1 MKRIACLLAT
11 LLLCTSCTAL
21 PAEERAFAVVLMVE
35 KGEESIRV
43 HGRIPTY
50 QAGGG
55 YITVT
60 GEGQKLS
67 AALADIEAKA
77 PMEIHLS
84 QLRLLVLDASLGREA
99 SAVLLALS
107 DRPDMRQGCAVAV
120 TEAEADALM
129 EAFKPETGTRLSKS
143 IDVLLDARIRQG
155 AILPCSLT
163 DVIRMGERQTPVL
176 AALTLADGK
185 PALGGGWPM
194 THNKT
199 FAGMLTPEECAL
211 LALLRGDAREL
222 QLTLP
227 EGSAKVRDA
236 SIRQTLAEDRKSA
249 EVTLTLRMTAS
260 GLTPEGLEQNLAE
273 ELLTLL
279 SRLSAQGC
287 DVLGLGRKAILRAP
301 DWSAWRAMDWPTACR
316 QLRWKVFVG
325 VQGPA

>member
-35 KGEESIRV
+35 KGEERIRV

-50 QAGGG
+50 QTGGG
-55 YITVT
+55 YLTVT
-60 GEGQKLS
+60 GEGQRLS
-67 AALADIEAKA
+67 AALADMEAKA

-84 QLRLLVLDASLGREA
+84 QLRLRVLDASLGREA

-129 EAFKPETGTRLSKS
+129 EAFKPETGTRLSKA

-176 AALTLADGK
+176 AALTLADEK

-199 FAGMLTPEECAL
+199 FAGILTPEECAL

-227 EGSAKVRDA
+227 EGSAK
-236 SIRQTLAEDRKSA
+236 SA

-260 GLTPEGLEQNLAE
+260 DLTPEGLEQNLAE